1 MITGEGCTVKCT
13 MQRREGVGVA
23 VSVKLGCGERERGR
37 ERERSGALIIGLYF
51 SAVRI
56 GPPKLNGPLK
66 ITRQFLAVFPW
77 GVKNKVNFGG
87 LFFAT
92 KNKLIGMFCVVSL

>member
-1 MITGEGCTVKCT
+1 VYGQVHDAAAGGRGRGGE
-13 MQRREGVGVA
+13 
-23 VSVKLGCGERERGR
+23 R